1 MYNFSKA
8 LKTTIKAEYNINL
21 TDIKDI
27 KVAIT
32 STIYKAIQAYLGL
45 IQPLQKWHLQNFLW

>member
-45 IQPLQKWHLQNFLW
+45 IQPLQK